1 MKQASDYWEARQAP
15 AIFRLEDI
23 LTGNFSEKAK
33 EIIEAISEGDC
44 QNCLTRAKLNLYSE
58 VIKGNLS
65 LLEGALLD
73 FLLQDA
79 TNLAIEGWIHDFI
92 ISSGDE
98 LSDIEISHYVEH
110 LEIFETQMA
119 ISLFDSSI

>member
-23 LTGNFSEKAK
+23 LNGNFSEKVQA
-33 EIIEAISEGDC
+33 IIEAISEGSC

-92 ISSGDE
+92 ISKGDE
-98 LSDIEISHYVEH
+98 LGDIEISDYVEH

-119 ISLFDSSI
+119 ISLFESSI